1 MQRLMRLTL
10 LYVTPSLSPSSIS
23 FRICASTNFSVLQGH
38 EGNDEWVEF
47 GVEGEEADV
56 NIDEI

>member
-1 MQRLMRLTL
+1 ML
-10 LYVTPSLSPSSIS
+10 LS
-23 FRICASTNFSVLQGH
+23 FSICASANPSFLQGH

>member
-10 LYVTPSLSPSSIS
+10 LYATLFLLSSFIS
-23 FRICASTNFSVLQGH
+23 FSICASANLSFSQGH